1 MKKIALSFL
10 ALQLFAIHLR
20 AQDDL
25 TPVVENVTAA
35 QVANTKNMEIFFDLK
50 VKDGQPC
57 TITVKWSVDN
67 GSTYPLTATAVTG
80 AAGPGIQ
87 PGEGLKVTWD
97 MSVDWDNQF
106 TQTGRILVIASR
118 IPPDYSNPDGNTNTG
133 GTSGTGNP

>member
-50 VKDGQPC
+50 VNDGQPC

-106 TQTGRILVIASR
+106 TQTGRIRVIASR